1 MNYSISTQSDTGKKF
16 TLNEQEEL
24 FFNALYDYLSP
35 DENSNIFLERMG
47 NGCISVFYATYPVG
61 KIKLQGRK
69 HWMQILKGLY
79 TSKTIEGDVENFITH
94 VSDWEKYIK
103 LHCKN

>member
-24 FFNALYDYLSP
+24 FFNALYDY
-35 DENSNIFLERMG
+35 
-47 NGCISVFYATYPVG
+47 
-61 KIKLQGRK
+61 
-69 HWMQILKGLY
+69 WMQILKGLY

>member
-1 MNYSISTQSDTGKKF
+1 MSKEYTWNKDEEQYFECFLSKLSDEEKKCLKLNRLSTGHI
-16 TLNEQEEL
+16 EPY
-24 FFNALYDYLSP
+24 FNS
-35 DENSNIFLERMG
+35 
-47 NGCISVFYATYPVG
+47 YPLG